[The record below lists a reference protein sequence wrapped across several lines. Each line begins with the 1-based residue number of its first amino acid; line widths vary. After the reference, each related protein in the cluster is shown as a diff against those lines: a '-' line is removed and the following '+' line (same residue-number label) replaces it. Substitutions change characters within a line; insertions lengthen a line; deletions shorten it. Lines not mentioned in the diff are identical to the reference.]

1 MASAIN
7 AQINLYVSKIKDW
20 SREVNELV
28 DEVLANDYLAL
39 KNSRNEIQKAVES
52 AKDSMR
58 QRMLKAGGISKS
70 ILLKG
75 QDILGLNSNEYD
87 IKLGSNFIIASSD
100 GGQTTAKYWKK
111 KDNTVIKLEDHTDE
125 LITQLAST
133 PILDEVLW
141 PLFTEMKNKILDK
154 LNGMCPFKQELPNTF
169 PWGDSNKFVT
179 AFQDCCSSWILEH
192 FGDIGLNYKAV
203 PSKEETNGVPNYWT
217 INCFTDV
224 YTTMSRDKFVEYF
237 EDNLPLLCGRYS
249 KRLDDHPLPYSN
261 NSDDYSFAKLNL
273 DSIVM
278 DGECPTWDKAL
289 VERFEN
295 DEEGDVFKAAV
306 WQVYN
311 ASNRSRQ
318 LIYMYDPHGR
328 SGKSAMM
335 RAAFYYLRG
344 CMQSLQKDSLKG
356 NFAAAKIWNKQLV
369 TIGDTKDPQLLRS
382 QIVHTMTGGDF
393 MDVEYKGKNSFS
405 APFRGHIWANGNIKL
420 CIDTDAE
427 HEVSRL
433 VLFDVRK
440 PKSAKLYQYD
450 KDGNVLTTEDG
461 TPLLGAGDPSWEQKL
476 IEELPY
482 FLKKCKAA
490 YSIYCPT
497 NSDIVL
503 PAFMQERIRN
513 DCADTA
519 KIVFDDFLGNN
530 VIMGT
535 GEITDTDFRNKWK
548 EWKDSNMDRYEKV
561 YTYEDLCNHLSKLKY
576 KCVRRGLPS
585 GKRLRVWPN
594 ISLNVF
600 KPLKEQNE
608 GKNMNNF
615 T

>member
-7 AQINLYVSKIKDW
+7 AKIGRLISQIEDWKETDELLKMKMIVSDNSLLGYDKEILD
-20 SREVNELV
+20 
-28 DEVLANDYLAL
+28 AL
-39 KNSRNEIQKAVES
+39 KAARHGNHKKLILS
-52 AKDSMR
+52 
-58 QRMLKAGGISKS
+58 GGLDKNV
-70 ILLKG
+70 LLKS
-75 QDILGLNSNEYD
+75 QDILGLKPNEYD
-87 IKLGSNFIIASSD
+87 FKLGSNFIVASSD
-100 GGQTTAKYWKK
+100 GGQTSARYWKK

-125 LITQLAST
+125 LIIQLAA
-133 PILDEVLW
+133 PEILDEVLW
-141 PLFTEMKNKILDK
+141 PLFTEMKNNILDK
-154 LNGMCPFKQELPNTF
+154 LNSMCPFVQEIPNSF
-169 PWGDSNKFVT
+169 PWGNTNKFAVSM
-179 AFQDCCSSWILEH
+179 QDCCSSWILEH

-203 PSKEETNGVPNYWT
+203 PSEEEIDGVPKNWT
-217 INCFTDV
+217 ITQFTDV
-224 YTTMSRDKFVEYF
+224 YTTLSRDRFVDYF
-237 EDNLPLLCGRYS
+237 EDKFPFLCGHYS
-249 KRLDDHPLPYSN
+249 KKLNEHPLPYSN
-261 NSDDYSFAKLNL
+261 NKNDYSFAKLDL
-273 DSIVM
+273 DTITVEG
-278 DGECPTWDKAL
+278 DCPTWDKAL

-311 ASNRSRQ
+311 ADNRSRQ

-535 GEITDTDFRNKWK
+535 GEITDTEFRNIWK
-548 EWKDSNMDRYEKV
+548 EWKDNNMDRYEKV

-576 KCVRRGLPS
+576 KCGMRRIG
-585 GKRLRVWPN
+585 GKRIRVWSN

-600 KPLKEQNE
+600 KSLKEMNE
-608 GKNMNNF
+608 GKDMNNF
-615 T
+615 D

>member
-7 AQINLYVSKIKDW
+7 AKIGRLISQIEDWKETDELLKMKMIVSDNSLLGYDKEIL
-20 SREVNELV
+20 E
-28 DEVLANDYLAL
+28 AL
-39 KNSRNEIQKAVES
+39 KAARHGNHKKLILS
-52 AKDSMR
+52 
-58 QRMLKAGGISKS
+58 GGLDKNV
-70 ILLKG
+70 LLKS
-75 QDILGLNSNEYD
+75 QDILGLKPNEYD
-87 IKLGSNFIIASSD
+87 FKLGSNFIVASSD
-100 GGQTTAKYWKK
+100 GGQTSARYWKK

-125 LITQLAST
+125 LIIQLAA
-133 PILDEVLW
+133 PEILDEVLW
-141 PLFTEMKNKILDK
+141 PLFTEMKNNILDK
-154 LNGMCPFKQELPNTF
+154 LNSMCPFVQEIPNSF
-169 PWGDSNKFVT
+169 PWGTTNKFAVSM
-179 AFQDCCSSWILEH
+179 QDCCSSWILEH

-203 PSKEETNGVPNYWT
+203 PSEEEIDGVPKNWT
-217 INCFTDV
+217 ITQFTDV
-224 YTTMSRDKFVEYF
+224 YTTLSRDRFVDYF
-237 EDNLPLLCGRYS
+237 EDKFPFLCGHYS
-249 KRLDDHPLPYSN
+249 KKLNEHPLPYSN
-261 NSDDYSFAKLNL
+261 NKDDYSFAKLNL
-273 DSIVM
+273 DSITM

-433 VLFDVRK
+433 VLFDVKK

-476 IEELPY
+476 IDELPY
-482 FLKKCKAA
+482 FLKKCRAA

-513 DCADTA
+513 ECADTA

-548 EWKDSNMDRYEKV
+548 EWKDNNMDRYEKV

-576 KCVRRGLPS
+576 KCSNKRLPS
-585 GKRLRVWPN
+585 GKRQRVWPN
-594 ISLNVF
+594 ISLNAF
-600 KPLKEQNE
+600 KPLKDMNE
-608 GKNMNNF
+608 GKDMNNF
-615 T
+615 D

>member
-1 MASAIN
+1 M
-7 AQINLYVSKIKDW
+7 
-20 SREVNELV
+20 
-28 DEVLANDYLAL
+28 
-39 KNSRNEIQKAVES
+39 KAARHGNHKKLILS
-52 AKDSMR
+52 
-58 QRMLKAGGISKS
+58 GGLDKS
-70 ILLKG
+70 VLLKS
-75 QDILGLNSNEYD
+75 QDILGLKPNEYD
-87 IKLGSNFIIASSD
+87 FKLGSNFIVASSD
-100 GGQTTAKYWKK
+100 GGQTSARYWKK

-125 LITQLAST
+125 LIIQLAA
-133 PILDEVLW
+133 PEILDEVLW
-141 PLFTEMKNKILDK
+141 PLFTEMKNNILDK
-154 LNGMCPFKQELPNTF
+154 LNSMCPFVQEIPNSF
-169 PWGDSNKFVT
+169 PWGTTNKFAVSM
-179 AFQDCCSSWILEH
+179 QDCCSSWILEH

-203 PSKEETNGVPNYWT
+203 PSEEEIDGVPKNWT
-217 INCFTDV
+217 ITQFTDV
-224 YTTMSRDKFVEYF
+224 YTTLSRDRFVDYF
-237 EDNLPLLCGRYS
+237 EDKFPFLCGHYS
-249 KRLDDHPLPYSN
+249 KKLNEHPLPYSN
-261 NSDDYSFAKLNL
+261 NKDDYSFAKLDL

-311 ASNRSRQ
+311 AENRSRQ

-335 RAAFYYLRG
+335 RAAFHYLTG

-482 FLKKCKAA
+482 FLKKCRTA

-535 GEITDTDFRNKWK
+535 GEITDTEFRNIWK
-548 EWKDSNMDRYEKV
+548 EWKDNNMERYEKS

-608 GKNMNNF
+608 GKNMSNF

>member
-7 AQINLYVSKIKDW
+7 AKIGRLISQIEDWKETDELLKMKMIVSDNSLLGYDKEIL
-20 SREVNELV
+20 E
-28 DEVLANDYLAL
+28 AL
-39 KNSRNEIQKAVES
+39 KAARHGNHKKLILS
-52 AKDSMR
+52 
-58 QRMLKAGGISKS
+58 GGLDKNV
-70 ILLKG
+70 LLKS
-75 QDILGLNSNEYD
+75 QDILGLKPNEYD
-87 IKLGSNFIIASSD
+87 FKLGSNFIVASSD
-100 GGQTTAKYWKK
+100 GGQTSARYWKK

-125 LITQLAST
+125 LIIQLAA
-133 PILDEVLW
+133 PEILDEVLW
-141 PLFTEMKNKILDK
+141 PLFTEMKNNILDK
-154 LNGMCPFKQELPNTF
+154 LNSMCPFVQEIPNSF
-169 PWGDSNKFVT
+169 PWGTTNKFAVSM
-179 AFQDCCSSWILEH
+179 QDCCSSWILEH

-203 PSKEETNGVPNYWT
+203 PSEEEIDGVPKNWT
-217 INCFTDV
+217 ITQFTDV
-224 YTTMSRDKFVEYF
+224 YTTLSRDRFVDYF
-237 EDNLPLLCGRYS
+237 EDKFPFLCGHYS
-249 KRLDDHPLPYSN
+249 KKLNEHPLPYSN

-356 NFAAAKIWNKQLV
+356 NFAVAKIWNKQLV

-433 VLFDVRK
+433 VLFDVKK

-450 KDGNVLTTEDG
+450 KDGNILTTEDG

-476 IEELPY
+476 VDELPY
-482 FLKKCKAA
+482 FLYKCKAA

-497 NSDIVL
+497 DSDIIL
-503 PAFMQERIRN
+503 PAFMQNRIRN
-513 DCADTA
+513 ECADTA
-519 KIVFDDFLGNN
+519 KIVFDDFLGSA
-530 VIMGT
+530 VVLGT
-535 GEITDTDFRNKWK
+535 GEITDTAFRDAWK
-548 EWKDSNMDRYEKV
+548 EWKDNNMDRYEKV

-576 KCVRRGLPS
+576 KCSNKRLQS
-585 GKRLRVWPN
+585 GKRQRVWPN

-600 KPLKEQNE
+600 KSLKDMNKDQD
-608 GKNMNNF
+608 MNNF
-615 T
+615 D

>member
-7 AQINLYVSKIKDW
+7 AKIGRLISQIEDWKETDELLKMKMIVSDNSLLGYDKEILD
-20 SREVNELV
+20 
-28 DEVLANDYLAL
+28 AL
-39 KNSRNEIQKAVES
+39 KAARHGNHKKLILS
-52 AKDSMR
+52 
-58 QRMLKAGGISKS
+58 GGLDKNV
-70 ILLKG
+70 LLKS
-75 QDILGLNSNEYD
+75 QDILGLKPNEYD
-87 IKLGSNFIIASSD
+87 FKLGSNFIVASSD
-100 GGQTTAKYWKK
+100 GGQTSARYWKK
-111 KDNTVIKLEDHTDE
+111 RDNTVIKLEDHTDE
-125 LITQLAST
+125 LIIQLAA
-133 PILDEVLW
+133 PEILDEVLW
-141 PLFTEMKNKILDK
+141 PLFTEMKNNILDK
-154 LNGMCPFKQELPNTF
+154 LNSMCPFVQEIPNSF
-169 PWGDSNKFVT
+169 PWGTTNKFAVSM
-179 AFQDCCSSWILEH
+179 QDCCSSWILEH

-203 PSKEETNGVPNYWT
+203 PSEEEIDGVPKNWT
-217 INCFTDV
+217 ITQFTDV
-224 YTTMSRDKFVEYF
+224 YTTLSRDRFVDYF
-237 EDNLPLLCGRYS
+237 EDKFPFLCGHYS
-249 KRLDDHPLPYSN
+249 KKLNEHPLPYSN
-261 NSDDYSFAKLNL
+261 NKDDYSFAKLDL
-273 DSIVM
+273 DTITVE
-278 DGECPTWDKAL
+278 GECPTWDKAL
-289 VERFEN
+289 EERFEN

-356 NFAAAKIWNKQLV
+356 NFAVAKIWNKQLV

-535 GEITDTDFRNKWK
+535 GEITDTEFRNIWK
-548 EWKDSNMDRYEKV
+548 EWKDNNMDRYEKV

-576 KCVRRGLPS
+576 KCCMRRIG
-585 GKRLRVWPN
+585 GKRIRVWPN

-600 KPLKEQNE
+600 KSLKEMNE
-608 GKNMNNF
+608 GKDMNNF
-615 T
+615 D